1 MIPRLV
7 DDAAVPPA
15 GEPDIAAD
23 VVVIGKESVGKSQL
37 IGALTGRPAV
47 AGRLRGTTVACDVYR
62 RGGWSFVDTPGI
74 LLDGDSLTTRLALAS
89 LKVSDRVLLVANGTH
104 LDDDLADLLPVVRG
118 KHGAVAVTFWDMVGD
133 RRDAAAALARLERDA
148 GVRLVPVDGRRL
160 SGDDRR
166 DLEAALA
173 EPRPF
178 PAAPLTERA
187 GWTLEPRRGL
197 FERPLL
203 GPLVALLLLLGLPW
217 VAVSGANRFADAFNA
232 PVAALLA
239 PLLAIVAA
247 WPAPLAEA
255 LGGDYGFVS
264 MGPFL
269 LLYAV
274 PTVTIFALLLAV
286 YKASGLVDRLTVAI
300 HPALRPFGLTG
311 RDLVRVIMGFGCN
324 VPAVINSRAC
334 STCSRG
340 ACVSAISFGSAC
352 SYQLPATLAVF
363 AAAGRTGLVLPYLL
377 LLAGTTLVYMRLT
390 VGRAA
395 RGEIGRLKLVGR
407 DFMQWPS
414 PAAIG
419 RDTWH
424 VVRQFFLLALPVF
437 LVICIGA
444 SVLQWTGVLDRL
456 GTWLAPVMAAFD
468 LPGEAAVAVI
478 LGSIRKDGIAI
489 GLLDS
494 GWNTLKVP
502 LVSSV
507 QVLTIVYLAGVLLPC
522 MVTLLTVVREMS
534 FSFAWRM
541 VARQVAAAVLFSL
554 LVAWGGAWLM

>member
-1 MIPRLV
+1 MTPRSANDVVSADSAL
-7 DDAAVPPA
+7 AS
-15 GEPDIAAD
+15 D

-37 IGALTGRPAV
+37 IRSLTGRAAV
-47 AGRLRGTTVACDVYR
+47 AARLRGTTVACDVYR
-62 RGGWSFVDTPGI
+62 RDGWSFVDTPGI
-74 LLDGDSLTTRLALAS
+74 LLDGDSLTTRLALDR
-89 LKVSDRVLLVANGTH
+89 LQDGERVLLVANGTH
-104 LDDDLADLLPVVRG
+104 LDEDLADLLPVVRG
-118 KHGAVAVTFWDMVGD
+118 KHGAVAVTFWDMVGG
-133 RRDAAAALARLERDA
+133 RRDAAAALERLERAA
-148 GVRLVPVDGRRL
+148 GVRLVPVDGRQL

-166 DLEAALA
+166 DLQAALA

-178 PAAPLTERA
+178 PAAPLAARA
-187 GWTLEPRRGL
+187 GWRLEPRRGL
-197 FERPLL
+197 FEIPLL
-203 GPLVALLLLLGLPW
+203 GPLLALLLLLGLPW
-217 VAVSGANRFADAFNA
+217 VAVTGANRFADAFNA
-232 PVAALLA
+232 PVAALLD
-239 PLLAIVAA
+239 PLLGIVAG

-255 LGGDYGFVS
+255 LGGDYGFVA

-274 PTVTIFALLLAV
+274 PTVTVFALLLAV

-363 AAAGRTGLVLPYLL
+363 AAAGTTGLVLPYLL

-390 VGRAA
+390 VGRTA
-395 RGEIGRLKLVGR
+395 RGEIGRLKLAGR
-407 DFMQWPS
+407 DFLQWPS

-419 RDTWH
+419 RDTWD
-424 VVRQFFLLALPVF
+424 VVRQFFVLALPVF
-437 LVICIGA
+437 LAICVVASLLEWMGA
-444 SVLQWTGVLDRL
+444 LDGL
-456 GTWLAPVMAAFD
+456 ATWLAPVMAAFN

-494 GWNTLKVP
+494 DWSALKVP
-502 LVSSV
+502 LGSSV

-522 MVTLLTVVREMS
+522 LVTLLTVVREMS
-534 FSFAWRM
+534 FSYAWRM

-554 LVAWGGAWLM
+554 LLAWGGASLP